1 MILIVMAL
9 LNQIKKL
16 TPGRFSD
23 KFCNENKRFYGMLIL
38 YIYNFV
44 SNKVWIY
51 NWIKKT
57 FDIKSIDFDGFD
69 IIPCNLPTKLV
80 ISPYLKIRRKWQMI
94 FVKFERMFCCQ
105 MSTLRTR
112 LRTFFIWHILSNA
125 SYVHAIKSY
134 VVDNRV

>member
-1 MILIVMAL
+1 MAL
-9 LNQIKKL
+9 LNQIKKV
-16 TPGRFSD
+16 TSGRFSD
-23 KFCNENKRFYGMLIL
+23 KFCNKNKRIYCMLIL
-38 YIYNFV
+38 YISNFV
-44 SNKVWIY
+44 PNKVWID

-94 FVKFERMFCCQ
+94 FVKFERMCCCQ

-112 LRTFFIWHILSNA
+112 LRTFFIWHILSNVL
-125 SYVHAIKSY
+125 YVHTIKVY
-134 VVDNRV
+134 AGDNRV